1 MGILNY
7 IENEKIVFKSNNEFE
22 FNINKNYKLSNIKI
36 NSSLEVKEIIYEVQN
51 KKIQDIFDVDKYVRL
66 INHKFKVNFNVDST
80 KNFKNS
86 EIIIKGKGDLKSKNY
101 KDTINYEYFKN
112 DKKNNLIFNIDI
124 NDLFLFTPSFEIA
137 NYADDCTAYEF
148 SGSIEDVINKL
159 VQDSKILIE
168 WYEMNYLK
176 PNPDK

>member
-1 MGILNY
+1 MNY

-86 EIIIKGKGDLKSKNY
+86 EIIIKGKGDLKSKHY
-101 KDTINYEYFKN
+101 KDSISYEYFKN
-112 DKKNNLIFNIDI
+112 DKKNN
-124 NDLFLFTPSFEIA
+124 
-137 NYADDCTAYEF
+137 
-148 SGSIEDVINKL
+148 
-159 VQDSKILIE
+159 
-168 WYEMNYLK
+168 
-176 PNPDK
+176 